1 MDNLDSRQRSELM
14 SRVRRENT
22 SPELTVRRALFALGY
37 RFTLHKKDL
46 PGRPD
51 IVFTK
56 RKKVIFVHGCFWHG
70 HICRYARLPK
80 SNTDFWSEKIERN
93 RLRDARKTAE
103 LSSLGWSVLTLWQCE
118 IHDKNSLNQILKSF
132 LGETAS

>member
-1 MDNLDSRQRSELM
+1 MDSLDKDQRSALM
-14 SRVRRENT
+14 RRVRRENT
-22 SPELTVRRALFALGY
+22 SPELLVRRALFSLGY
-37 RFTLHKKDL
+37 RYTLHKKDL

-70 HICRYARLPK
+70 HSCRYGRLPK
-80 SNTDFWSEKIERN
+80 TNADFWAGKIERN
-93 RLRDARKTAE
+93 RLRDATKAAE

-118 IHDKNSLNQILKSF
+118 IQDKSSLSQVLCSF
-132 LGETAS
+132 LGNTSV

>member
-1 MDNLDSRQRSELM
+1 MDNLDNRQRSALM
-14 SRVRRENT
+14 RRVGRENT
-22 SPELTVRRALFALGY
+22 SPELAVRRTLFALGY

-70 HICRYARLPK
+70 HVCRYGRLPK

-118 IHDKNSLNQILKSF
+118 IHDKNSLNQILQNF
-132 LGETAS
+132 LGETAL